1 MSFTIFKKYPEVNA
15 YLSDTTTPI
24 FIKLM
29 TTVVFIR
36 QKLNYTIDKKLEVFC
51 NNAAKLDPQLFHNVE
66 KDDLPML
73 LELFV
78 RIICDYVSNTDVLED
93 DEGVK
98 TKQKICV
105 KLRTY
110 AIAN

>member
-1 MSFTIFKKYPEVNA
+1 MSFKIFKKYPEVNA
-15 YLSDTTTPI
+15 HLSAMSSPI

-29 TTVVFIR
+29 ATILFIR
-36 QKLNYTIDKKLEVFC
+36 QKLNYTVDKTEIFYDNV
-51 NNAAKLDPQLFHNVE
+51 AKLDPQLFHNVE
-66 KDDLPML
+66 KNDLPLL

-78 RIICDYVSNTDVLED
+78 RIICDYVSNTDILED

-98 TKQKICV
+98 TKEKICL

>member
-1 MSFTIFKKYPEVNA
+1 MSFKIFKKYPEVNA
-15 YLSDTTTPI
+15 YLSDMSTPI

-29 TTVVFIR
+29 ATILFIR
-36 QKLNYTIDKKLEVFC
+36 QKLNYTVNKSEVFYD
-51 NNAAKLDPQLFHNVE
+51 NAAKLNPQLFHNVE
-66 KDDLPML
+66 KNDLPLL

-78 RIICDYVSNTDVLED
+78 RIICDYVSNTDILED

-98 TKQKICV
+98 TKEKICL